1 MSNITLNAQQT
12 MSSREVASLTG
23 KTHGHVMRDIKKMLT
38 ELEIDQSKNGGIFL
52 DDYGREQPMF
62 NLSRELTD
70 CLLTGYSAKMRM
82 AVIKR
87 WHELEGKLPVKQL
100 TYSEALRQLADE
112 VEAKE
117 IAQIERDRAIETK
130 AEIGRRR
137 EATAMNTASQAVKQR
152 NALQVELDQSLEW
165 ASIKLMQMKTGL
177 KFNWRLLKS
186 AGQDLSIETKDV
198 FDANYGTVKAYHR
211 DVWREAY
218 ALDISQQ

>member
-1 MSNITLNAQQT
+1 MSNIILSGRQT
-12 MSSREVASLTG
+12 MSSREIAELTG
-23 KTHGHVMRDIKKMLT
+23 KEHFHVMRDIRNMLA
-38 ELEIDQSKNGGIFL
+38 ELKL
-52 DDYGREQPMF
+52 DETSFGCSYLSEQNKQMPMF
-62 NLSRELTD
+62 NLNRELTD
-70 CLLTGYSAKMRM
+70 YLLTGYSATMRM

-87 WHELEGKLPVKQL
+87 WHELESKQPVKQL

-130 AEIGRRR
+130 AEIGHRR

-152 NALQVELDQSLEW
+152 NALQVELEQSLEW
-165 ASIKLMQMKTGL
+165 ASAKLMQMKTGL

-186 AGQDLSIETKDV
+186 AGQDLGINTKDV

-211 DVWREAY
+211 DVWHEAY
-218 ALDISQQ
+218 AIDISSQ